1 MGVIT
6 YGLGG
11 VDAIAQGANWNA
23 TVTVYSGT
31 STGAK
36 KNLTGYT
43 VAMKLKQHY
52 DSSTADVTVTC
63 TLSNATG
70 GVVALALTATQTA
83 ALTARRYVY
92 DLAITSSGGTVTR
105 ITQGAAY
112 VSPKVT

>member
-1 MGVIT
+1 MGVVN

-11 VDAIAQGANWNA
+11 VDAIAQGANWSA

-43 VAMKLKQHY
+43 VAMKLRDHY
-52 DSSTADVTVTC
+52 DSTGYTAVTC
-63 TLSNATG
+63 TLTSATG
-70 GVVALALTATQTA
+70 GVIGVALTSTQTA
-83 ALTARRYVY
+83 ALTAKRYVY
-92 DLAITSSGGTVTR
+92 DLTIASSSGVVTR